1 MRSVLVV
8 SHDVV
13 IALLRYVCEGLDED
27 QVLDLARRTPLR
39 NAAVSR
45 LVRDADRTWTT
56 TSYDDVTH
64 LREAGLI
71 VTEHRGERRARA

>member
-1 MRSVLVV
+1 VLVV

-13 IALLRYVCEGLDED
+13 IALLRYACEGLDEG

-45 LVRDADRTWTT
+45 LSRAADHTWAT

-64 LREAGLI
+64 LRDAGLM